1 MNDLALHGIVALG
14 WIAFGFYL
22 LGFVSGR
29 CSA

>member
-1 MNDLALHGIVALG
+1 MNDVALHGFLLTG
-14 WIAFGFYL
+14 WIAAGFYL